1 MPDSEND
8 LGEWWIQQ
16 RGRIDQAS
24 RALFDLML
32 LLVAWTIW
40 KERNRRVFG
49 RAPSSML
56 DVIGAVIK
64 EGKD

>member
-1 MPDSEND
+1 MLDSEYN

-16 RGRIDQAS
+16 RGRINQAS

-40 KERNRRVFG
+40 KERNC
-49 RAPSSML
+49 
-56 DVIGAVIK
+56 
-64 EGKD
+64 